1 MEQVL
6 IFGFRFRIFN
16 AGLHP
21 RHFSGSPPF
30 VLIASSFYSAFLPF
44 SQKAMRSVLIL
55 LLLTLTAPA
64 GNPDTAPGSASAPE
78 TLLLDHSPNSDSPS
92 LPTGKPPD
100 SLLPGLPLPSDSEP
114 APAIPSPAPP
124 LLPSASHP
132 PAPAPAQPVIPAP
145 AGSAQVRS
153 IPGLPKGA
161 VPAPEIN
168 FQPKDQVGRTYS
180 EDSPFVIWGGTREQR
195 AHLFTTAGIVR
206 RDVLDALHLG
216 SALNHSIII
225 QLREPLAKGTDSRP
239 PVWTA
244 ISQVPGGFRIEINI
258 VPRMGSVPG
267 PMLRENLVRA
277 TLADLILRG
286 HEKNDLS
293 GHHSPPPDWLLH
305 GTLALMDY
313 RKMGRMSSTFS
324 MVFQLGRVLSVSE
337 ILGADPD
344 GMDSV
349 SMTIYRVSCC
359 GLLMMLIE
367 QPKGADQLQ
376 ALLPD
381 LALVDS
387 DPSPVIERHFPSLS
401 SSANGLSKWWTLQI
415 AALSQ
420 PGLDE
425 VQSPAETEQHLAE
438 ALTLRY
444 TVKKQ
449 EAKKPGGN
457 PLKRLFSKNK
467 NTSANPADG
476 PPSLGKDG
484 IKTAAAPPPP
494 VPAAED
500 EPVRT
505 CGIEEFQK
513 VMDLPD
519 HEAILSKPDLDL
531 TLLLLRAHPIYR
543 PVIAE
548 YQTAARNLA
557 KGKKIKE
564 SAATLERLAAMRRKL
579 TGTLQE
585 IENTLDAYEASQ
597 SPDRSG
603 VFEDYLRTASEFEQ
617 PPAPRLDLISRYLDS
632 IEAEIS
638 Q

>member
-1 MEQVL
+1 
-6 IFGFRFRIFN
+6 
-16 AGLHP
+16 
-21 RHFSGSPPF
+21 
-30 VLIASSFYSAFLPF
+30 
-44 SQKAMRSVLIL
+44 MRSVLIL
-55 LLLTLTAPA
+55 LLLTLAAPA
-64 GNPDTAPGSASAPE
+64 ANPDTAPGSASAPE
-78 TLLLDHSPNSDSPS
+78 TLNPPPASGSPS
-92 LPTGKPPD
+92 LPADAPTE
-100 SLLPGLPLPSDSEP
+100 SLLPDLPPPTDSEP
-114 APAIPSPAPP
+114 PLPP
-124 LLPSASHP
+124 PPSAAHP
-132 PAPAPAQPVIPAP
+132 PIPTPAQPATPAS
-145 AGSAQVRS
+145 AGRS
-153 IPGLPKGA
+153 QTRVIPGLPKGA

-168 FQPKDQVGRTYS
+168 LQPRDKVGRTYS
-180 EDSPFVIWGGTREQR
+180 EDSPFVVWGGTREQR
-195 AHLFTTAGIVR
+195 AHLFITAGIVR
-206 RDVLDALHLG
+206 RDVLDALHQG
-216 SALNHSIII
+216 PEWNHSIII

-244 ISQVPGGFRIEINI
+244 ISQVLGGFRIEINI

-277 TLADLILRG
+277 TLADLMLRG

-293 GHHSPPPDWLLH
+293 GHNSPPPDWLLH

-324 MVFQLGRVLSVSE
+324 TVFQLGRVLSVSE
-337 ILGADPD
+337 ILGADPN

-367 QPKGADQLQ
+367 QPKGPDQLQ
-376 ALLPD
+376 ALLPA
-381 LALVDS
+381 LTLVDS
-387 DPSPVIERHFPSLS
+387 DPTPVIERHFSSLS
-401 SSANGLSKWWTLQI
+401 TSANGLSKWWTLQI

-425 VQSPAETEQHLAE
+425 VQSPAETEQHLAG

-449 EAKKPGGN
+449 DPKKPGGN

-467 NTSANPADG
+467 NIPAPPADNHT
-476 PPSLGKDG
+476 PPGKDG

-494 VPAAED
+494 PPAPAPAAAD
-500 EPVRT
+500 ESVQT

-519 HEAILSKPDLDL
+519 QESILNKADLDL

-548 YQTAARNLA
+548 YQTAVRNLA
-557 KGKKIKE
+557 KGKKIRE
-564 SAATLERLAAMRRKL
+564 SAAALERLAATRRKL

-585 IENTLDAYEASQ
+585 IENTLDAYEASK

-603 VFEDYLRTASEFEQ
+603 AFEDYLRTAEEFEQ
-617 PPAPRLDLISRYLDS
+617 PPAPRADSISRYLDS